1 MSAPLLR
8 DPRDRHDRLQ
18 LILKIAVYGGAAIGG
33 ALIAVVVLAK
43 LIS

>member
-18 LILKIAVYGGAAIGG
+18 LIIKIAVYGGAAIGV
-33 ALIAVVVLAK
+33 ALVGVVLIAK

>member
-18 LILKIAVYGGAAIGG
+18 LILKIAVYGGAAIGVLLVG
-33 ALIAVVVLAK
+33 IVVLAK

>member
-18 LILKIAVYGGAAIGG
+18 LLLKIAVYGGAAIGG
-33 ALIAVVVLAK
+33 LLIGVIVLAK
-43 LIS
+43 LLS